1 MNPDKAA
8 RGFEIARNPGAVE
21 GAYVETFSSNL
32 ARLLFYSIGLPTH
45 YVGDQLLLVILSQ
58 GWRDLRHRG
67 QLVIE
72 RLYSAKSD

>member
-45 YVGDQLLLVILSQ
+45 YVGDQLLLVILKGEKIQ
-58 GWRDLRHRG
+58 
-67 QLVIE
+67 IE
-72 RLYSAKSD
+72 STIEKNPF